1 MPPRRPPLPLVSRE
15 DLARLRVRSE
25 ENDKLAENWSR
36 DDVALV
42 AMNWRSEREFGQR
55 LSPSLALEIMRR
67 SVPPGADIL
76 TCEARYT
83 FNFQLVRLGP
93 WEYDASP
100 QGKVFFMSEADAR
113 AKLEPIFAELASRYS
128 KVCVCSLRPRNV
140 LNGLATLGFRLPK
153 GTVVVDLVKVVEF
166 QSAPDSIDD
175 TMASYEGEVV
185 ERQTRYGT
193 YAGAGHLTGGAD
205 ASRVLATVGPRAH
218 AYTKDLRKMIRESKA
233 AERLREP
240 LAAREVMRIRCE
252 RPRVGLT

>member
-1 MPPRRPPLPLVSRE
+1 MSPHRPPLPLVSRE

-36 DDVALV
+36 DDVVLV

-67 SVPPGADIL
+67 NAPPGADTL
-76 TCEARYT
+76 MCEARYT
-83 FNFQLVRLGP
+83 FNFQLEP
-93 WEYDASP
+93 WEYGSPP
-100 QGKVFFMSEADAR
+100 QGKIYYMREADAK

-175 TMASYEGEVV
+175 TMTSVKGEVV
-185 ERQTRYGT
+185 ERQTRYGA
-193 YAGAGHLTGGAD
+193 YAGAGHLTGGAYP
-205 ASRVLATVGPRAH
+205 SRVLATVGPRAH
-218 AYTKDLRKMIRESKA
+218 GYTKDLRKMIRESKA

-240 LAAREVMRIRCE
+240 LAAREVMSIRRE